1 LANAIVARRS
11 RSEQPLNNTVFYFAY
26 GSNADPNRFITRVGA
41 WRSRRRARLSG
52 HRLRFARMVQSEGG
66 GGAVVDAR
74 PGHYVDGVLFE
85 ITAEQLAAM
94 DRKEFDPARD
104 VAATGK
110 RIQRTVE
117 TAEGPLEAELYTV
130 DDDDGFAAPSDTY
143 LGHILRGL
151 EAAGYDEATLA
162 HVRAA
167 AAEAARAE

>member
-1 LANAIVARRS
+1 MARRN
-11 RSEQPLNNTVFYFAY
+11 RAEQQLTNTVFYFAY
-26 GSNADPNRFITRVGA
+26 GSNTDPDRFMTRVGA

-52 HRLRFARMVQSEGG
+52 HKLRFARMVRSEGG

-85 ITAEQLAAM
+85 ITTEQLAAM
-94 DRKEFDPARD
+94 DREEFDPMRD

-110 RIQRTVE
+110 RIRRTVE
-117 TAEGPLEAELYTV
+117 TVEGPLEAELYTV
-130 DDDDGFAAPSDTY
+130 DDDGGFAEPSDTY

-151 EAAGYDEATLA
+151 VAAGYDEATLA
-162 HVRAA
+162 RVRAA